1 MAWSASKVFAFAQL
15 QMGKAALNLS
25 TDSYKVALYN
35 NSITPDNTV
44 TTAVLTE
51 YNGAGSQWLIA
62 NEISQVT
69 QWPAGGESLTS
80 VTWTQASN
88 VDTFTAANT
97 QSGSAATLVGFY
109 GCLVYDTSVSSE
121 GLAFLYFGGTQ
132 TVTAG
137 QLTVVYNAAGIATWT
152 C

>member
-51 YNGAGSQWLIA
+51 YNGAGSQWLTA
-62 NEISQVT
+62 NEIYQAV
-69 QWPAGGESLTS
+69 QWPQGGESLSS

-109 GCLVYDTSVSSE
+109 GCLVYDTTVNSE
-121 GLAFLYFGGTQ
+121 GLSYNYFGGTQ

-137 QLTVVYNAAGIATWT
+137 QLTVVWSASGVAAWT
-152 C
+152 T